1 MDWLRQFLQRIQ
13 AFFRSAQLDR
23 ELEAEM
29 LAHVQFATEENLEHG
44 MSLSEARR
52 RALIQ
57 FGGPQQAKE
66 QHREARSLPFLESL
80 LQDLRFGFR
89 MLRKSPGFTAV
100 AVLTLAL
107 GIGANTAIFSV
118 VNGVLLNPLPY
129 PHSEQLITLHES
141 KPNFATGSISYPNF
155 LDWQKNNRTFSSM
168 AIQRGNSSLILT
180 GLGEAEQANVVFVS
194 SDYFRQLGVVPAL
207 GRDFAPGEDRVGAA
221 PLVMITEGFWK
232 RKFGSS
238 PEVLTKSLT
247 LDGKDFSII
256 GVVPA
261 KFDLL
266 GALRSRDVYIPI
278 GQWNNPLLLNRAA
291 GLGIHGIGRLKPG
304 VTLEQ
309 ARADMERVT
318 RDLAGVYPESD
329 KGIGAALIPLRER
342 MLGRAERF
350 LLLLF
355 GAVGFVLLIACV
367 NVANLVLARSA
378 NRERE
383 FAVRKALGAGQSHL
397 VRQLVTEGIL
407 LALIGGGVGLLFAT
421 WGVRAALSRLPANL
435 PRAGEVGI
443 DTHVLLFSAVAS
455 VLTGILF
462 SLVPAI
468 KSSRAN
474 LHDALKEGGR
484 GTSGVR
490 HRAQSVLVAT
500 EMALAVVLLVGAGL
514 MIRTLAALWNVNPG
528 FNPRNVLTFGLSL
541 PQSLKQANAET
552 VRASFR
558 EVHSK
563 FSIVPGVQK
572 LSFSWGAVPLSSDD
586 EWLFWID
593 GQPKPASENDMNWA
607 LDYVVQPD
615 YLEVMGIPLVSGRFF
630 NERDDEHASPVAV
643 IDEVLA
649 QKFFSGQ
656 NPVGQRLHLNS
667 TGQTAEI
674 VGVVGH
680 VKQWG
685 LDSDDK
691 QELRAELYTPFM
703 QLANSQ
709 MSQAASG
716 VGVVVR
722 TQGQAPVFESIRRA
736 SRELSDQQV
745 VSNVQTMDEIIDGS
759 LADRQ
764 FTLILLATFAALA
777 LVLASIGIYGVVS
790 YVVSQRTQEIGVR
803 MAMGARPWDVLRLIV
818 GQGAKMATAGVGI
831 GLLSAFALTRFMA
844 GMVYGISTTD
854 PVTFLAVA
862 AVLIFMALAACYLPA
877 RRATRV
883 DPVVALRY
891 E

>member
-1 MDWLRQFLQRIQ
+1 MIRQAHIHNWLLSVFSDCRFASRQ
-13 AFFRSAQLDR
+13 
-23 ELEAEM
+23 
-29 LAHVQFATEENLEHG
+29 
-44 MSLSEARR
+44 
-52 RALIQ
+52 
-57 FGGPQQAKE
+57 
-66 QHREARSLPFLESL
+66 
-80 LQDLRFGFR
+80 
-89 MLRKSPGFTAV
+89 LRKSAGFTAV

-107 GIGANTAIFSV
+107 GIGTNTAIFSV

-129 PHSEQLITLHES
+129 PNPEQLITLHES

-155 LDWQKNNRTFSSM
+155 VDWQKNNRTFSSM

-180 GLGEAEQANVVFVS
+180 GLGEAEQTNAIFVS
-194 SDYFRQLGVVPAL
+194 SDYFRQLGVVPVL
-207 GRDFAPGEDRVGAA
+207 GRDFASGEDRVGA
-221 PLVMITEGFWK
+221 PPIVMITEGFWK

-238 PEVLTKSLT
+238 PNVLGTNLT

-266 GALRSRDVYIPI
+266 GSLRSRELYIPI

-318 RDLAGVYPESD
+318 RDLAAIYPDAD

-342 MLGRAERF
+342 LLGRVRRF

-378 NRERE
+378 NRDRE

-397 VRQLVTEGIL
+397 IRQLVTEGIL
-407 LALIGGGVGLLFAT
+407 LAMIGGGMGLLFAG
-421 WGVRAALSRLPANL
+421 WGVRTALSRLPASL
-435 PRAGEVGI
+435 PRAAEVGL
-443 DTHVLLFSAVAS
+443 DTRVLLFSAAAS

-468 KSSRAN
+468 KTSRAN
-474 LHDALKEGGR
+474 LHDALKAGGR
-484 GTSGVR
+484 GTTGMR

-500 EMALAVVLLVGAGL
+500 EMAMALVLLVGAGL

-528 FNPRNVLTFGLSL
+528 FNPRNVLTFGLAL
-541 PQSLKQANAET
+541 PSSLKQGNPDA
-552 VRASFR
+552 VRAALR

-563 FSIVPGVQK
+563 FSIIPGVQK
-572 LSFSWGAVPLSSDD
+572 LSFSWGALPLSSDD

-593 GQPKPASENDMNWA
+593 GQTKPASENDMNWA
-607 LDYVVQPD
+607 LDYVVEPD
-615 YLEVMGIPLVSGRFF
+615 YLDLMRIPLISGRFF
-630 NERDDEHASPVAV
+630 TERDDEHASSVAV

-649 QKFFSGQ
+649 KKFFPGQ
-656 NPVGQRLHLNS
+656 NPVGRRLHLNS

-691 QELRAELYTPFM
+691 QELRAQLYTPFM
-703 QLANSQ
+703 QLPDQPMFQS
-709 MSQAASG
+709 AAG

-722 TQGQAPVFESIRRA
+722 TLGSAPVVESIRRA
-736 SRELSDQQV
+736 SRQLSEQQV
-745 VSNVQTMDEIIDGS
+745 VFGVQTMDEIIDGS

-764 FTLILLATFAALA
+764 FTLILLGIFAALA
-777 LVLASIGIYGVVS
+777 LVLASIGIYGVMS

-803 MAMGARPWDVLRLIV
+803 LAMGARQWDVLRLIV
-818 GQGAKMATAGVGI
+818 GQGAKMAIAGVGI
-831 GLLSAFALTRFMA
+831 GLLSAFALTRLMA
-844 GMVYGISTTD
+844 AMVYGISAAD
-854 PVTFLAVA
+854 PVTFFAMSVG
-862 AVLIFMALAACYLPA
+862 LILVALAACYLPA

-883 DPVVALRY
+883 DPLVALRH